1 MFTSDQWKTSKFASS
16 RDEKSVEDVV
26 LDKDFWKGIVI
37 CLKGANPLIKVLR
50 MVDSDEKPTMGFIYE
65 AMDGAKE
72 TIQKEFNG
80 VKKRYLILTYVL

>member
-1 MFTSDQWKTSKFASS
+1 
-16 RDEKSVEDVV
+16 
-26 LDKDFWKGIVI
+26 
-37 CLKGANPLIKVLR
+37 
-50 MVDSDEKPTMGFIYE
+50 MGFIYE